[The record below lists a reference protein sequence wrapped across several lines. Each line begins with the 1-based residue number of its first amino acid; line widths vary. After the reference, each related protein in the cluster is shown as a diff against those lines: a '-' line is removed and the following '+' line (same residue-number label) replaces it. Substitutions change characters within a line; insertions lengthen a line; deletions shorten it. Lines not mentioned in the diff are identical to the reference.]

1 MGPAFRTQR
10 KLLQTNVK
18 RINFSEEPFII
29 SNSHLFCSA
38 CRESVSLKHII
49 ITHHSQSTKH
59 KQSKERVKVK
69 EKQIADKLVQ
79 HNDRMHFRGE
89 TFPQEQQVYHIK
101 VVTAFLKAGVPLN
114 KIESFRDI
122 LEENAYRFT
131 DR

>member
-1 MGPAFRTQR
+1 M
-10 KLLQTNVK
+10 
-18 RINFSEEPFII
+18 
-29 SNSHLFCSA
+29 
-38 CRESVSLKHII
+38 
-49 ITHHSQSTKH
+49 
-59 KQSKERVKVK
+59 K

-79 HNDRMHFRGE
+79 HNDSMHFRGE